1 MLICDLTKIDKK
13 RLMCSVNG
21 APCGFQK
28 YCDIKMKYIQTDGAK
43 NCKVRRDHEQRR
55 NETDS

>member
-1 MLICDLTKIDKK
+1 MLICSLTKIDKK